1 MGAVTELP
9 RCWSMAR
16 DLLKRE
22 KPSGWAQAFPLH
34 LPDLDSAARGT
45 PRPAVMRDRERERE
59 RKRERKKERKER
71 EKERKERERRER
83 ESESLPA

>member
-9 RCWSMAR
+9 HCWSVAR

-22 KPSGWAQAFPLH
+22 KPSGWAQAFPLR

-45 PRPAVMRDRERERE
+45 PRPAVMRDRQREREKERKKERERE
-59 RKRERKKERKER
+59 RKKR
-71 EKERKERERRER
+71 ERKERERER
-83 ESESLPA
+83 E